1 MTMKMI
7 KAIIRPERLDFVKKS
22 LEDHGFYG
30 MTVTEVMG
38 RGDQKGISLQ
48 FRGGIMAIDL
58 LPKTSIEVV
67 VRNNNAE
74 EVISLIQKAAI
85 TGKMGDGKIF
95 QIPVEK
101 MVRVRTDEVE
111 V

>member
-1 MTMKMI
+1 MKMI

-22 LEDHGFYG
+22 LEGHGFYG
-30 MTVTEVMG
+30 MTVYEVMG

-67 VRNNNAE
+67 VRDNNAD

-111 V
+111 A

>member
-1 MTMKMI
+1 MKMI

-30 MTVTEVMG
+30 MTVSEVMG
-38 RGDQKGISLQ
+38 RGDQKGITLQ
-48 FRGGIMAIDL
+48 YRGGIMTIDL
-58 LPKTSIEVV
+58 LPKTSVEVV
-67 VRNNNAE
+67 VKDKNAD
-74 EVISLIQKAAI
+74 EVIALIQQAAK

-111 V
+111 A